1 MSWMSGLGLQGWVS
15 GRGTVTGTVSGLDSG
30 IAGYV
35 GFANS
40 TAQYW
45 AAVSGGAYT
54 CSGMKPGTYTATLYQ
69 GELGVKTASVTVTS
83 GGTATLNLSSGLSH
97 PTTIWKVGVW
107 DGCPKEFLN
116 GGNISQMHPSD
127 VRNSSWGPKTF
138 AIGSAAGSFPAVQFR
153 GANTPTTITFNLSSS
168 QVANHTL
175 RIGITCAYNNGRPY
189 VTVNNWTSPI
199 PSVSSQPSSRSVTI
213 GTYRGNN
220 TTFTYS
226 IPASAFVAG
235 ANTLKINVA
244 SGNSDLGTW
253 LSAAFAYDCIELD
266 N

>member
-1 MSWMSGLGLQGWVS
+1 
-15 GRGTVTGTVSGLDSG
+15 
-30 IAGYV
+30 
-35 GFANS
+35 
-40 TAQYW
+40 
-45 AAVSGGAYT
+45 
-54 CSGMKPGTYTATLYQ
+54 
-69 GELGVKTASVTVTS
+69 
-83 GGTATLNLSSGLSH
+83 
-97 PTTIWKVGVW
+97 
-107 DGCPKEFLN
+107 
-116 GGNISQMHPSD
+116 
-127 VRNSSWGPKTF
+127 
-138 AIGSAAGSFPAVQFR
+138 
-153 GANTPTTITFNLSSS
+153 
-168 QVANHTL
+168 
-175 RIGITCAYNNGRPY
+175 
-189 VTVNNWTSPI
+189 VNNWTSPI